1 MKSLLII
8 SPHSFVDVITNSSTE
23 LFVCD
28 TTKTLEAVK
37 EVLAKLLKLHDEL
50 TDDESVFEDV
60 FKELYVAPYEF
71 DFYKI
76 PKEIRDEYEQ
86 FCKWGNP
93 FVRTRYSFDEDDK
106 KNEEREILEEKE
118 RELRQKGLEHKEFLK
133 ERDALWTDY
142 GIKAFDSAVK
152 LFVEFLKQNSFT
164 AAEINEF
171 LVIAEATKKSHKE
184 QKGGEHVWLRIVA
197 TANPVPKSIMDA
209 WDTFTLWE
217 GYGITAK
224 KGSIM
229 VEGAS
234 DNSIP
239 YILMDSISSY
249 LNADRYHL
257 G

>member
-93 FVRTRYSFDEDDK
+93 FVRTRY
-106 KNEEREILEEKE
+106 
-118 RELRQKGLEHKEFLK
+118 
-133 ERDALWTDY
+133 
-142 GIKAFDSAVK
+142 
-152 LFVEFLKQNSFT
+152 
-164 AAEINEF
+164 
-171 LVIAEATKKSHKE
+171 
-184 QKGGEHVWLRIVA
+184 
-197 TANPVPKSIMDA
+197 
-209 WDTFTLWE
+209 
-217 GYGITAK
+217 
-224 KGSIM
+224 
-229 VEGAS
+229 
-234 DNSIP
+234 
-239 YILMDSISSY
+239 
-249 LNADRYHL
+249 
-257 G
+257 

>member
-28 TTKTLEAVK
+28 TTKTLDAVK
-37 EVLAKLLKLHDEL
+37 EVLAKLLQLHNEL
-50 TDDESVFEDV
+50 TDEENTFESV
-60 FKELYVAPYEF
+60 FKELCVTPYEF
-71 DFYKI
+71 DFYKV

-86 FCKWGNP
+86 FCRYGNP
-93 FVRTRYSFDEDDK
+93 FVKTHYFFDEDDK

-118 RELRQKGLEHKEFLK
+118 RELRKGLEYKEFLK

-164 AAEINEF
+164 AEEINEF
-171 LVIAEATKKSHKE
+171 LAIAEATKKSHKE
-184 QKGGEHVWLRIVA
+184 QKGGEHVWLRID
-197 TANPVPKSIMDA
+197 SIADPADPRVMNA

-239 YILMDSISSY
+239 YLLMDSISSY
-249 LNADRYHL
+249 LHADRYHL